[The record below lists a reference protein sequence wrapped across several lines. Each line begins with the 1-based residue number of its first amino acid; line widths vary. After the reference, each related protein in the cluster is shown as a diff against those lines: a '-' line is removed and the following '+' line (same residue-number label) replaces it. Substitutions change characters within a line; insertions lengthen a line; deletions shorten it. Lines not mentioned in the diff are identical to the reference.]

1 MKISARSIKAL
12 SAIAISMLLTACGID
27 FEGSDNGKLDGF
39 WHLEKVDTLATG
51 GVTD

>member
-39 WHLEKVDTLATG
+39 WHLE
-51 GVTD
+51 